1 MKDGINIDNESA
13 EKQMVP
19 DDLNSLA
26 VGSYRIPKPLVRNRY
41 FYIFIFLSL
50 LSFLLTTLN
59 NWINLYPASFLL
71 ILLSIFIKFIEN
83 NNIIDQSEI
92 IEYVSDQIPHSIGYY
107 SIALTFS
114 FKFKIKLL
122 NPIWTVIVYDHNN
135 PPKQKSIIEFD
146 AFSKEIISD
155 VYTEEVVDA

>member
-26 VGSYRIPKPLVRNRY
+26 VGSYRIPNPLVRNRY

-50 LSFLLTTLN
+50 LSFLLTTFN

-71 ILLSIFIKFIEN
+71 ILFSIFIKFIEN

-146 AFSKEIISD
+146 AYSKEIISD

>member
-146 AFSKEIISD
+146 AYSKEIISD

>member
-1 MKDGINIDNESA
+1 MKDGINIDSESA
-13 EKQMVP
+13 EKQMIP
-19 DDLNSLA
+19 EDLNSLA
-26 VGSYRIPKPLVRNRY
+26 VGSYKIPNPVVRNRY
-41 FYIFIFLSL
+41 LYIFLFLSL
-50 LSFLLTTLN
+50 LSLILSYFT
-59 NWINLYPASFLL
+59 NWINLYPAFILL
-71 ILLSIFIKFIEN
+71 LFLSIFVKFIEN
-83 NNIIDQSEI
+83 RNLIYQNEV
-92 IEYVSDQIPHSIGYY
+92 IEFVSANIPHSIGYY

-146 AFSKEIISD
+146 AYSKEIISD

>member
-13 EKQMVP
+13 EKQLVP

-26 VGSYRIPKPLVRNRY
+26 VGSYRIPNPLVRNRY

-50 LSFLLTTLN
+50 LSFLLTTFN

-146 AFSKEIISD
+146 AYSKEIISD

>member
-26 VGSYRIPKPLVRNRY
+26 VGSYRIPNPLVRNRY
-41 FYIFIFLSL
+41 FYIFLFLSL
-50 LSFLLTTLN
+50 LSFLLTTFN

-71 ILLSIFIKFIEN
+71 ILFSIFIKFIEN

-107 SIALTFS
+107 SIALTFD
-114 FKFKIKLL
+114 FNFNIRLL
-122 NPIWTVIVYDHNN
+122 NPIWTVIIYDHNN
-135 PPKQKSIIEFD
+135 PPKQKSIIEVD
-146 AFSKEIISD
+146 AYSKEIISD
-155 VYTEEVVDA
+155 VYTEDVIDA

>member
-13 EKQMVP
+13 EQQMVP

-26 VGSYRIPKPLVRNRY
+26 VGSYRIPNPLVRNRY

-50 LSFLLTTLN
+50 LSFLLTTFN

-146 AFSKEIISD
+146 AYSKEIISD

>member
-13 EKQMVP
+13 EKQLVP

-26 VGSYRIPKPLVRNRY
+26 VGSYRIPNPLVRNRY
-41 FYIFIFLSL
+41 FSIFIFLSL

-146 AFSKEIISD
+146 AYSKEIISD

>member
-26 VGSYRIPKPLVRNRY
+26 VGSYRIPNPLVRNRY

-50 LSFLLTTLN
+50 LSFLLTTFN

-107 SIALTFS
+107 SIALTFG
-114 FKFKIKLL
+114 FKFKIRLL

>member
-26 VGSYRIPKPLVRNRY
+26 VGSYRIPNPLVRNRY
-41 FYIFIFLSL
+41 FYIFLFLSL
-50 LSFLLTTLN
+50 LSFLLTTFN

-71 ILLSIFIKFIEN
+71 ILFSIFIKFIEN

-146 AFSKEIISD
+146 AYSKEIISD

>member
-26 VGSYRIPKPLVRNRY
+26 VGSYRIPNPLVRNRY
-41 FYIFIFLSL
+41 FSIFIFLSL

-146 AFSKEIISD
+146 AYSKEIISD

>member
-26 VGSYRIPKPLVRNRY
+26 VGSYRIPNPLVRNRY

-50 LSFLLTTLN
+50 LSFLLTTFN

-146 AFSKEIISD
+146 AYSKEIISD